1 MGSAQW
7 RLGTEA
13 NQQAL
18 WGAGGDIDSIQTSEQ
33 LSEKPLRACACAC
46 VCVCVC
52 RQWLYIQTNEQKSEK
67 LGCRAFL
74 TADSCLYR
82 SGLLVTL

>member
-33 LSEKPLRACACAC
+33 LSEKPLRACACVCAC
-46 VCVCVC
+46 VCVFVDNG
-52 RQWLYIQTNEQKSEK
+52 YISKQMNKN
-67 LGCRAFL
+67 L
-74 TADSCLYR
+74 R
-82 SGLLVTL
+82 SWGVGHF